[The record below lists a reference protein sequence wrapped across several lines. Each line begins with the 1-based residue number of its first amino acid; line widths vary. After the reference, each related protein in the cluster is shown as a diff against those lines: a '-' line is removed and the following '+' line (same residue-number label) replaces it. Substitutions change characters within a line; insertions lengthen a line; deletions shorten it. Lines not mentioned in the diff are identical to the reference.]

1 MKICVIQ
8 PRYSFD
14 PCELDACVQGL
25 LDQLD
30 ECDESM
36 DLILLPEYSDALADV
51 KGEAGFYGAV
61 EKYNALLLEKA
72 RATAKRC
79 HSLLFV
85 NAGYDS
91 GKGVRNTTYAIDR
104 EGETVGKYFKA
115 HPAPSE
121 VKRDAEGGHGLDV
134 DYSYD
139 YAEPYIL
146 ELEGIRFAFLTCYD
160 F

>member
-1 MKICVIQ
+1 MVIIMKVCIIQ
-8 PRYSFD
+8 PLYSAD
-14 PCELDACVQGL
+14 YEKADL
-25 LDQLD
+25 LFEEQLKLIDQ
-30 ECDESM
+30 CDESM

-79 HSLLFV
+79 HSLVFV

-134 DYSYD
+134 D
-139 YAEPYIL
+139 
-146 ELEGIRFAFLTCYD
+146 
-160 F
+160 